1 MCYVGGSAAR
11 ALRSWLNA
19 RLPARRTSR
28 ATRNKRLSWV
38 MRFVSDAPPLVLRLG
53 YIGLRR
59 ERFQYGVG
67 DVGRFARLV
76 VFLQLLMCHRLGSP
90 DLLVDGSQFW
100 IVLVLDERLQGMVP
114 LSNGSFPVATVEV
127 RASFRQQILQELG
140 WRQIF
145 LVRHPIAPGGHV
157 FPPLEVSSDVLKR
170 TGEIAFK
177 IPSGESPF

>member
-1 MCYVGGSAAR
+1 MCYVGAIAAR

-28 ATRNKRLSWV
+28 ATRNKSLSWV

-67 DVGRFARLV
+67 VRFPS
-76 VFLQLLMCHRLGSP
+76 FGTLLLPAVM
-90 DLLVDGSQFW
+90 F
-100 IVLVLDERLQGMVP
+100 
-114 LSNGSFPVATVEV
+114 
-127 RASFRQQILQELG
+127 
-140 WRQIF
+140 
-145 LVRHPIAPGGHV
+145 
-157 FPPLEVSSDVLKR
+157 FPPLDVSSDVLKR

-177 IPSGESPF
+177 IPSGESPFRCPDAT